1 MANVLVNDTSLTAI
15 GNAIREK
22 NGETTLYKPAE
33 MATAITAISGGGE
46 PTIEALSITANG
58 TYTAPDGVDGYS
70 PITVNVPQDGSPDPI
85 VIEGNADNY
94 CAYSPLAGAYIKL
107 YGNTIT
113 TANITS
119 ATQMFYNF
127 KGETIPFALNYDP
140 NASVRLTR
148 CFYNCT
154 NLKSLPIMNN
164 LVPADDI
171 RYAFAGC
178 SSLTNIDNFVNSINW
193 EKTTENL
200 RSSFLFLD
208 CARLQSIPISLFNN
222 IALKQSN
229 ISNSWV
235 YWYRSFD
242 GCHSLK
248 ELKNLPIP
256 SSTTFNSNSFDASFN
271 LCWSLRALTF
281 ATGNGSPYIVNWKK
295 QTIDLTYIGYAN
307 YNGIA
312 YFDRDKEVSDAETY
326 NALKNDPDWWSMNV
340 AYSHYNH
347 NCAVATI
354 NSLPDT
360 SAYIASSGGTNT
372 IKFKGEMGS
381 GTDEGAISNLTAEE
395 IAVATA
401 KGWTV
406 SLS

>member
-33 MATAITAISGGGE
+33 MATAITNLPSGGG
-46 PTIEALSITANG
+46 
-58 TYTAPDGVDGYS
+58 
-70 PITVNVPQDGSPDPI
+70 GSPDPI
-85 VIEGNADNY
+85 VITGNADNY
-94 CAYSPLAGAYIKL
+94 CAYSKLALEYIRL

-113 TANITS
+113 TENITS
-119 ATQMFYNF
+119 ASEMFNNYR
-127 KGETIPFALNYDP
+127 GETIPFALNYDP
-140 NASVRLTR
+140 NANVTLFR
-148 CFYNCT
+148 CFQDCV

-164 LVPADDI
+164 LVPSEL

-178 SSLTNIDNFVNSINW
+178 QFLTNIDNFVNSINW
-193 EKTTENL
+193 TKIAGNL
-200 RSSFLFLD
+200 SSSFLFLD

-229 ISNSWV
+229 ISYSWV
-235 YWYRSFD
+235 YWYRSFN
-242 GCHSLK
+242 GCNSLK

-256 SSTTFNSNSFDASFN
+256 SSTTFNSNSFVSAFSGCD
-271 LCWSLRALTF
+271 SLRALTF
-281 ATGNGSPYIVNWKK
+281 ATDNGSPYIVNWKK
-295 QTIDLTYIGYAN
+295 QTIDLTYIGYDASHH
-307 YNGIA
+307 GLA

-326 NALKNDPDWWSMNV
+326 NALKNDPDWWSMNI
-340 AYSHYNH
+340 AYSRYNH
-347 NCAVATI
+347 NSAVATI

-360 SAYIASSGGTNT
+360 SAYLASSGGTNT

-381 GTDEGAISNLTAEE
+381 GTDEGAISNLTEEE
-395 IAVATA
+395 IAVAAA

-406 SLS
+406 TLS

>member
-15 GNAIREK
+15 GNAIRGK

-33 MATAITAISGGGE
+33 MATAITNLPSGGG
-46 PTIEALSITANG
+46 G
-58 TYTAPDGVDGYS
+58 G
-70 PITVNVPQDGSPDPI
+70 PDPI
-85 VIEGNADNY
+85 VITGNADYY
-94 CAYSPLAGAYIKL
+94 CAYSKLALEYIRL
-107 YGNTIT
+107 FGNTIT
-113 TANITS
+113 TENITS
-119 ATQMFYNF
+119 ASDMFYNYR
-127 KGETIPFALNYDP
+127 GGTIPFALNYDP
-140 NASVRLTR
+140 NVSVTLFR
-148 CFYNCT
+148 CFQDCT

-164 LVPADDI
+164 LVPGEL

-178 SSLTNIDNFVNSINW
+178 FSLTNIDNFVNSINW

-229 ISNSWV
+229 TSNSWV

-256 SSTTFNSNSFDASFN
+256 SSTTFNSNSFASAFN
-271 LCWSLRALTF
+271 GCWSLRALTF
-281 ATGNGSPYIVNWKK
+281 TTDNGSPYIVNWKK
-295 QTIDLTYIGYAN
+295 QTIDLTYTGYAN
-307 YNGIA
+307 SSGLA

-326 NALKNDPDWWSMNV
+326 NALKNDPDWWSMSA

-347 NCAVATI
+347 NSAVATI

>member
-94 CAYSPLAGAYIKL
+94 CAYSPLAVAYIRL

-119 ATQMFYNF
+119 ADQMFYNYR
-127 KGETIPFALNYDP
+127 GGTIPFALNYDP
-140 NASVRLTR
+140 NSSVTLFR
-148 CFYNCT
+148 CFQDCT
-154 NLKSLPIMNN
+154 NLKSLPVMNN
-164 LVPADDI
+164 LALGDDI

-178 SSLTNIDNFVNSINW
+178 FSLTNIDNFVNSINW
-193 EKTTENL
+193 GKTTESL

-229 ISNSWV
+229 TSNSWV

-256 SSTTFNSNSFDASFN
+256 SSTTFNSNSFASAFN
-271 LCWSLRALTF
+271 GCQSLRALTF

>member
-85 VIEGNADNY
+85 VITGNADNY
-94 CAYSPLAGAYIKL
+94 CAYSKLALEYIRL

-113 TANITS
+113 TENITS
-119 ATQMFYNF
+119 ASQMFYNYR
-127 KGETIPFALNYDP
+127 GETIPFALNYDP
-140 NASVRLTR
+140 NANVTLLR
-148 CFYNCT
+148 CFQDCV

-164 LVPADDI
+164 LVPNEL
-171 RYAFAGC
+171 RYVFAGC
-178 SSLTNIDNFVNSINW
+178 QFLTNIDNFVNSINW
-193 EKTTENL
+193 TKTKGNL
-200 RSSFLFLD
+200 NSSFLFLD
-208 CARLQSIPISLFNN
+208 CARLQSIPISLLNN

-229 ISNSWV
+229 ISYSWV

-256 SSTTFNSNSFDASFN
+256 SSTTFNFNSFVSAFN
-271 LCWSLRALTF
+271 GCWLLRALTF
-281 ATGNGSPYIVNWKK
+281 TTDNGSPYIVNWKK
-295 QTIDLTYIGYAN
+295 QTIDLTYTGYAN
-307 YNGIA
+307 TSGLA

-326 NALKNDPDWWSMNV
+326 NALKNDPDWWSMSA

-347 NCAVATI
+347 NSAVATI

-360 SAYIASSGGTNT
+360 SAYLASSGGTNT

-381 GTDEGAISNLTAEE
+381 GTDEGAISNLTEEE
-395 IAVATA
+395 IAVAAA

>member
-1 MANVLVNDTSLTAI
+1 MANVLVNDNSLTAI
-15 GNAIREK
+15 ANAIRGK

-46 PTIEALSITANG
+46 PTIEALNITANG

-70 PITVNVPQDGSPDPI
+70 PITVNVPQDGSPDPL

-94 CAYSPLAGAYIKL
+94 CAYSPLVWEYIRL

-119 ATQMFYNF
+119 AKEMFYKF

-140 NASVRLTR
+140 NANVGLTR
-148 CFYNCT
+148 CFYNCAL
-154 NLKSLPIMNN
+154 LKSLPIMNN
-164 LVPADDI
+164 LVPSEL
-171 RYAFAGC
+171 RYAFSGC
-178 SSLTNIDNFVNSINW
+178 SSLINVDNFVNSINW
-193 EKTTENL
+193 EKTTGNL
-200 RSSFLFLD
+200 RSSYLFQG

-229 ISNSWV
+229 INNSSV
-235 YWYRSFD
+235 YWYRSFE

-256 SSTTFNSNSFDASFN
+256 SSTTFNSSSFDGSFN
-271 LCWSLRALTF
+271 ECWLLRALTF
-281 ATGNGSPYIVNWKK
+281 ATDNGSPYIVNWKK
-295 QTIDLTYIGYAN
+295 QTIDLTDIGYAA
-307 YNGIA
+307 YGGSS
-312 YFDRDKEVSDAETY
+312 YFDSTKLVSDAETY
-326 NALKNDPDWWSMNV
+326 NALKNDPDWWSMNT

-406 SLS
+406 SLV